1 MEMMRR
7 FVWKILVL
15 SIKKKVHQFFG
26 KGFRFLE
33 NLCQSIENVETFQI
47 IADLSNGG
55 LF

>member
-33 NLCQSIENVETFQI
+33 NLYQSIENVETFQI
-47 IADLSNGG
+47 VADLSNGG